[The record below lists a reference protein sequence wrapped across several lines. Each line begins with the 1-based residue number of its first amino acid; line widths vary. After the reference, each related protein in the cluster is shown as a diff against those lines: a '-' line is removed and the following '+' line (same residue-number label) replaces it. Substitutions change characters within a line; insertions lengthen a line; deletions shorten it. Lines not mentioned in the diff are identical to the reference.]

1 MGTTTAERPSGFDAF
16 SALCPS
22 RRLLD
27 TIGDKW
33 VSLAIVALGLR
44 GPLRYSE
51 LASQIEGVSQK
62 MLTQSL
68 RKMERDGLLIR
79 TVTPS
84 VPVRTDYELT
94 PLGQTLCRSSVTSRP
109 GPRSTCRRSTRL
121 GRCTTAGAAISRSDA
136 TKRAVR
142 ASQGWD
148 DESTGW
154 IYLAGICY
162 SRSEDAA
169 PTTDGGRNRGPR
181 RARGGRLWVDEGRGG
196 RLVTICLRDRGS
208 RPSEQ
213 HTIVPDSVLTGGHG
227 GFAGED

>member
-33 VSLAIVALGLR
+33 VSLAIVAIGLR

-51 LASQIEGVSQK
+51 LAAQIEGVSQK

-68 RKMERDGLLIR
+68 RKMERDGLLTR

-94 PLGQTLCRSSVTSRP
+94 PLGQTLLPVIAH
-109 GPRSTCRRSTRL
+109 L
-121 GRCTTAGAAISRSDA
+121 KDWAEDHM
-136 TKRAVR
+136 
-142 ASQGWD
+142 
-148 DESTGW
+148 
-154 IYLAGICY
+154 
-162 SRSEDAA
+162 SEVDAA
-169 PTTDGGRNRGPR
+169 REAYDS
-181 RARGGRLWVDEGRGG
+181 
-196 RLVTICLRDRGS
+196 RD
-208 RPSEQ
+208 
-213 HTIVPDSVLTGGHG
+213 
-227 GFAGED
+227 